1 MHKVYNE
8 VEVTWS
14 SIEKFYSY
22 VKVNWE
28 MNKSGIPVYTL
39 FDEEGNKISINLEDC
54 LEKEE
59 IDNAVWQ

>member
-22 VKVNWE
+22 VKVNWH
-28 MNKSGIPVYTL
+28 MDNNGIPRYTIY
-39 FDEEGNKISINLEDC
+39 DKDGNKISINLE
-54 LEKEE
+54 EVMGE
-59 IDNAVWQ
+59 

>member
-22 VKVNWE
+22 VKVNWHID
-28 MNKSGIPVYTL
+28 NNGIPRYTL
-39 FDEEGNKISINLEDC
+39 YDEYNDKISINLEDC
-54 LEKEE
+54 LEQHEF
-59 IDNAVWQ
+59 